1 MPLTIWLYTKW
12 RAEDAPALA
21 AEAAAGK
28 SDQLKFESGG
38 TPTKGL
44 TGGAAASD
52 AEAAPSDAGDW
63 IAMKDP
69 QTGKP
74 YYYNTKTMEMKMER
88 PRSLS
93 NASGSGSGAAAAP
106 K

>member
-1 MPLTIWLYTKW
+1 MPLSFWLYTKW
-12 RAEDAPALA
+12 RAEDAPAE
-21 AEAAAGK
+21 AEAAAAAAAGK
-28 SDQLKFESGG
+28 GDQLKFESGS

-93 NASGSGSGAAAAP
+93 NASASSAGAV